1 MLLPK
6 GNFHIQEDITG
17 MDLFIMLGSH
27 LLPKSEANFTWILNS
42 LFHECL
48 NKWLMTVSI
57 KVWAKEAIL
66 NILNRIGIQV
76 MKDLNDFRKDWV
88 YKYGKGK
95 D

>member
-1 MLLPK
+1 
-6 GNFHIQEDITG
+6 
-17 MDLFIMLGSH
+17 
-27 LLPKSEANFTWILNS
+27 
-42 LFHECL
+42 
-48 NKWLMTVSI
+48 MTVSI

-76 MKDLNDFRKDWV
+76 MKDLNDYRKDWA